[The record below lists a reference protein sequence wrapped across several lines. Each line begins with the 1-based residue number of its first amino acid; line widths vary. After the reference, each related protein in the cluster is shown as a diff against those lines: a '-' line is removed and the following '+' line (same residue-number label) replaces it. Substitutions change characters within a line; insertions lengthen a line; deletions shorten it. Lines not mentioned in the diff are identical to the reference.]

1 MVPLTGP
8 TDSSSEDELC
18 GATAARAI
26 RTQDRATLG
35 KSESLKVDGWI
46 TQVNESTR
54 GFLDLW
60 RSDLVNYLVRS
71 VANDL
76 SPKGLAQIRVD
87 HYDPVRHITWIAPQI
102 KMALANGDHERVAS
116 LQAELR
122 GVDLSG
128 ANKTAAREN
137 ARPSCDSVP
146 KPRRGKRRADVSE
159 TVASIEEIAKLDG

>member
-1 MVPLTGP
+1 MVALTGP
-8 TDSSSEDELC
+8 SDSSS
-18 GATAARAI
+18 AAETESPSTERAM
-26 RTQDRATLG
+26 RTQDRVTLG

-54 GFLDLW
+54 GFLALS

-71 VANDL
+71 FAIEL
-76 SPKGLAQIRVD
+76 SHKSLAQIRVD

-128 ANKTAAREN
+128 AIKTRTDEN
-137 ARPSCDSVP
+137 ASSPHVSVP
-146 KPRRGKRRADVSE
+146 RAKRGKRHAVVTEASE
-159 TVASIEEIAKLDG
+159 LGDEITKLGG